1 VVGGRHADSADRV
14 GRVKRR
20 VGVVGAAVCLL
31 PAILLAAPSVAG
43 SGQPAGQPTQVQR
56 VDEDPLEVTLQ
67 SMTPSVIPRRGPI
80 QMSGLVVNRSAETWT
95 DLKVYPWRSTTP
107 ITTVPDLDL
116 AAETDPALSVGTRI
130 IDTFDEIDQLDP
142 GEMSPYTVT
151 VPRGLLGIPVDA
163 TGVYWI
169 GVQVLASNADGRD
182 EFADGRVRTFIPL
195 VRGKPDPVQAAMVVP
210 IRADVV
216 YARNGSLRDV
226 RSWLRALQP
235 GGRLH
240 NLIQF
245 VEQAPT
251 DGLTLLVDPAVVEAI
266 QRLAAGNPVRNL
278 GPPDVGEPEP
288 SASAAPDGEAAGV
301 PLGTVAT
308 SDGTIVD
315 ATAHWASDW
324 LEAFGRATDGRTLLA
339 LPYADIDVDAA
350 AQLDPSII
358 GRALAMTDSSLK
370 DLGLVG
376 EVVVAPPS
384 GYVSPSAIAS
394 LPNDV
399 RILVSSSVLPTRSPD
414 PSVDPTELSV
424 SGHTLR
430 LVDTSASSGGPAPG
444 ITRSALQVRQR
455 LLAETALRALDGA
468 QEPLVVS
475 MPIDW
480 NPGVGVSDFFPGLD
494 QDWLIP
500 ITEPL
505 VGTQLPTDT
514 DADALVYPDRLG
526 DRALTRP
533 AFDAAGQLIRSG
545 TTLQNVLTQTTEV
558 GREIAG
564 QALTTLSY
572 ASRDDPVQAEADALA
587 AQRAV
592 SRNFEGI
599 HISAPPYVTLSS
611 TNGRFRVDLSN
622 DLEQAVTVKIE
633 ALTDAALTIE
643 APGKVELKGQSSRTL
658 LLNARSK
665 KLGVHQVT
673 LLVTDSEGTALGP
686 SDSLPI
692 RANEVG
698 RVIWVIIAA
707 GGTLLFGAILLRI
720 YRRFARRHAPA
731 PDSGDAA

>member
-1 VVGGRHADSADRV
+1 M
-14 GRVKRR
+14 RR

-31 PAILLAAPSVAG
+31 PAILLAAPSAAG
-43 SGQPAGQPTQVQR
+43 SGQPTQVQR
-56 VDEDPLEVTLQ
+56 VDEDPFEVTLQ
-67 SMTPSVIPRRGPI
+67 SLTPSVIRRRGPI
-80 QMSGLVVNRSAETWT
+80 EMSGLVVNRSTETWT
-95 DLKVYPWRSTTP
+95 DLKVYPWRSTAA

-130 IDTFDEIDQLDP
+130 IDTSYEIDQLAP
-142 GEMSPYTVT
+142 GEVSSYTVT
-151 VPRGLLGIPVDA
+151 VPRGLLDIPVDA

-169 GVQVLASNADGRD
+169 GVQILATNVDGRD
-182 EFADGRVRTFIPL
+182 DFTDGRVRTFIPL

-226 RSWLRALQP
+226 RSWLKALRP
-235 GGRLH
+235 GGRLR

-278 GPPDVGEPEP
+278 GPPDVEQPEP
-288 SASAAPDGEAAGV
+288 SASASPDGEAAGV
-301 PLGTVAT
+301 ALGRVAT

-315 ATAHWASDW
+315 AAAQWASDW
-324 LEAFGRATDGRTLLA
+324 LEAFGRATDGRTLLV

-358 GRALAMTDSSLK
+358 ERALAMTESTLK

-394 LPNDV
+394 LPADV
-399 RILVSSSVLPTRSPD
+399 RVLVSSGVLPKRSPD

-430 LVDTSASSGGPAPG
+430 LADTSASSGGPAPG
-444 ITRSALQVRQR
+444 NARSAVQVRQR
-455 LLAETALRALDGA
+455 LLSEAALRALDGA

-475 MPIDW
+475 MPTDW
-480 NPGVGVSDFFPGLD
+480 NPGFGVSDFFPELD

-505 VGTQLPTDT
+505 AGTRVPTET
-514 DADALVYPDRLG
+514 EADALVYPDRMR

-545 TTLQNVLTQTTEV
+545 TTLQNMLTQTTEV
-558 GREIAG
+558 AREITS

-572 ASRDDPVQAEADALA
+572 ASRDDPVQAEVDALG

-592 SRNFEGI
+592 ARNFEGI
-599 HISAPPYVTLSS
+599 HIAAPPYVTLSS
-611 TNGRFRVDLSN
+611 RSGRFRVDLSN
-622 DLEQAVTVKIE
+622 DLDQAVTVKIA

-643 APGKVELKGQSSRTL
+643 APGKVKLKGHSSTAVR
-658 LLNARSK
+658 LNARSK

-673 LLVTDSEGTALGP
+673 LLVTDSEGTALGA

-720 YRRFARRHAPA
+720 YRRFTRRHAPA